1 MKIYQTN
8 AALGYRQLAFLIR
21 LDKSAN
27 GHNYLCIGTQNI
39 NDNEMYQIGKTVED
53 LEESQID
60 DFYKMI
66 GSNVKKIRNERGLT
80 QLQLSQALGHKSVGL
95 VSQSELY
102 LKKQHFNLKH
112 LYQLA
117 YILDCNV
124 EDFLQ

>member
-1 MKIYQTN
+1 M
-8 AALGYRQLAFLIR
+8 
-21 LDKSAN
+21 
-27 GHNYLCIGTQNI
+27 
-39 NDNEMYQIGKTVED
+39 KTVED
-53 LEESQID
+53 LDENQID

-66 GSNVKKIRNERGLT
+66 GSNVKKIRNKRGMT

-117 YILDCNV
+117 YVLDCNI
-124 EDFLQ
+124 EDLLKE

>member
-1 MKIYQTN
+1 M
-8 AALGYRQLAFLIR
+8 
-21 LDKSAN
+21 
-27 GHNYLCIGTQNI
+27 
-39 NDNEMYQIGKTVED
+39 KTVED
-53 LEESQID
+53 LEENQID

-66 GSNVKKIRNERGLT
+66 GSNVKKIRNERGMT

-117 YILDCNV
+117 YILDCNI
-124 EDFLQ
+124 EDFLKE

>member
-1 MKIYQTN
+1 MN
-8 AALGYRQLAFLIR
+8 
-21 LDKSAN
+21 
-27 GHNYLCIGTQNI
+27 
-39 NDNEMYQIGKTVED
+39 TVED

-60 DFYKMI
+60 DFYKLI

-102 LKKQHFNLKH
+102 LKKQHVNLKH